1 VAYTW
6 SKTMDNGNSG
16 WFGSENG
23 PSGSSSV
30 QNAHDFKSN
39 RSVASYDVPHNFWVS
54 GTWEPPVGKGKRWL
68 QSGPLAWI
76 LGNWRTDFI
85 QSMRSGQPW
94 NPMIPG
100 DLANVGRD
108 DEYMRPNLIGD
119 PNPATRSAQ
128 MWVDPAAFGIPQF
141 AYGNVGRNSFRSKA
155 VFSTDFALVKEFHVG
170 ERAIFQ
176 FRAEAFNIFNIMN
189 YGVPDSE
196 VGYSNFGTITGLA
209 EQQYPRQFQFGLKL
223 TF

>member
-1 VAYTW
+1 
-6 SKTMDNGNSG
+6 
-16 WFGSENG
+16 
-23 PSGSSSV
+23 
-30 QNAHDFKSN
+30 
-39 RSVASYDVPHNFWVS
+39 
-54 GTWEPPVGKGKRWL
+54 
-68 QSGPLAWI
+68 
-76 LGNWRTDFI
+76 
-85 QSMRSGQPW
+85 
-94 NPMIPG
+94 
-100 DLANVGRD
+100 
-108 DEYMRPNLIGD
+108 
-119 PNPATRSAQ
+119 

-155 VFSTDFALVKEFHVG
+155 VFSTDFALVKEFHAG